1 MGQLDLALFVGE
13 QKSFRPLQNAEAP
26 ALKTGGVFSAANAF
40 ATSFNSDHSNMSIVQ
55 KRMEQANG
63 VAAAAD
69 TGDEQI
75 WQTTFA
81 FENLMARLNAND
93 ALKIADHHGVR
104 VGAEN
109 RAQYIMSGAHVR
121 DPVAHRFVDRFLE
134 RGLPSCDRNN
144 FRAEK
149 FHARDV
155 ERLAFHIDPAHVN
168 HALAP
173 EASGDGGSSNA
184 MLAGTCLGD
193 DAALAHSLRQQ
204 NLSEGIVDFV
214 RAGVEQVF
222 ALQIN
227 FRARELVGIA
237 FSEIE
242 RRRSAGVI
250 A

>member
-1 MGQLDLALFVGE
+1 MGQLDWARVVGE

-26 ALKTGGVFSAANAF
+26 ALKTGGLFSAANAF
-40 ATSFNSDHSNMSIVQ
+40 ATSVNTDHSNMSVVQ

-121 DPVAHRFVDRFLE
+121 DPVAQRFVDRFLE
-134 RGLPSCDRNN
+134 RGLPSCHRHNY
-144 FRAEK
+144 RAEK
-149 FHARDV
+149 SNSRDV
-155 ERLAFHIDPAHVN
+155 GRLAVHID
-168 HALAP
+168 LRK
-173 EASGDGGSSNA
+173 
-184 MLAGTCLGD
+184 LT
-193 DAALAHSLRQQ
+193 HS
-204 NLSEGIVDFV
+204 VD
-214 RAGVEQVF
+214 
-222 ALQIN
+222 
-227 FRARELVGIA
+227 
-237 FSEIE
+237 
-242 RRRSAGVI
+242 
-250 A
+250 

>member
-75 WQTTFA
+75 RQTTFA

-93 ALKIADHHGVR
+93 ALKIAHHHGVR
-104 VGAEN
+104 MGTED

-121 DPVAHRFVDRFLE
+121 DPIAHRFVDRFFE
-134 RGLPSCDRNN
+134 RGLAGGDWNN

-155 ERLAFHIDPAHVN
+155 QRLPFHIDLAHIN
-168 HALAP
+168 HAFATEPGGDRGTGNAVLTG
-173 EASGDGGSSNA
+173 SGFS
-184 MLAGTCLGD
+184 D
-193 DAALAHSLRQQ
+193 DTALSH
-204 NLSEGIVDFV
+204 
-214 RAGVEQVF
+214 
-222 ALQIN
+222 
-227 FRARELVGIA
+227 
-237 FSEIE
+237 
-242 RRRSAGVI
+242 
-250 A
+250 

>member
-75 WQTTFA
+75 RQTTFA

-93 ALKIADHHGVR
+93 SLKIADHHGVR
-104 VGAEN
+104 MGAEN

-173 EASGDGGSSNA
+173 KRAATVAVATPCCPAPVSAMMRRLPIRCASKICPRALLILCAPVWSRSS
-184 MLAGTCLGD
+184 
-193 DAALAHSLRQQ
+193 R
-204 NLSEGIVDFV
+204 FK
-214 RAGVEQVF
+214 
-222 ALQIN
+222 
-227 FRARELVGIA
+227 
-237 FSEIE
+237 
-242 RRRSAGVI
+242 
-250 A
+250 